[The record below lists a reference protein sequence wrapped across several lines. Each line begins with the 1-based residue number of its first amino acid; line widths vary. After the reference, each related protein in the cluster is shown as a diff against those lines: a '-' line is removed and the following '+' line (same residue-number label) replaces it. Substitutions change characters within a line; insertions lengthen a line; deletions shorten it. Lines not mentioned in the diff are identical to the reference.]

1 MKKKIAFALI
11 SAGLLLGACSEDD
24 VTGDP
29 GNPSGEGRF
38 ILAVSPV
45 ASTGIA
51 DYLLAAEDL
60 ETGSISTEG
69 NGVEQDGTY
78 RYYVTHNNKFFSML
92 YGQGNPGA
100 VTAYELNDLGQL
112 EMVTDFQTETVQAF
126 APVNNDIL
134 LIKIP
139 RSGGEE
145 ALWYQVD
152 SEQLLITDEGQLNVV
167 KLAGNGE
174 RAHFTWITQVGDKV
188 FAPYM
193 SIKGCCGDT
202 FGTSYPDSAWVAV
215 YSYPDMQLETVIRDD
230 RTSYIGRYFEN
241 GLAVD
246 EGGDVYAF
254 SSSTATN
261 GGELTSTR
269 PSAITRIKAGT
280 LEFDLSYYFD
290 VEAASGG
297 ANITSWTYV
306 GNGNVVALLT
316 SAEEKGGYVQGKRLA
331 AINLPEQTFQWISG
345 MPEVAEIESVTSN
358 NYTPK
363 DGRTAYIGL
372 TLTDGVSYV
381 YKVDAVTG
389 TATQGLKVE
398 GGTLTAISR
407 LENN

>member
-1 MKKKIAFALI
+1 MKMQKIAIALI

-24 VTGDP
+24 TTENPVTG
-29 GNPSGEGRF
+29 EGQF

-45 ASTGIA
+45 ASTGVA
-51 DYLLAAEDL
+51 DYLLTAENL
-60 ETGSISTEG
+60 ETGTISTAG
-69 NGVEQDGTY
+69 NGIEQDGTF
-78 RYYVTHNNKFFSML
+78 RYYVTHNNRFFSML

-100 VTAYELNDLGQL
+100 VTAYELNRLGRL
-112 EMVTDFQTETVQAF
+112 EKVTNFQTETVQAF
-126 APVNNDIL
+126 APVNDDIL
-134 LIKIP
+134 LIKVP

-145 ALWYQVD
+145 ALWYRVD
-152 SEQLLITDEGQLNVV
+152 SEQLLIADEGQTNIV

-215 YSYPDMQLETVIRDD
+215 YSYPDMQLETVIKDD

-241 GLAVD
+241 GLALV
-246 EGGDVYAF
+246 ENGDVYAF
-254 SSSTATN
+254 SSSVATN
-261 GGELTSTR
+261 GEDLTSTK
-269 PSAITRIKAGT
+269 PSAITRISAGT
-280 LEFDLSYYFD
+280 TEFDQSYYFNI
-290 VEAASGG
+290 EEASGG
-297 ANITSWTYV
+297 SNITSWTYV
-306 GNGNVVALLT
+306 GNGNVIALLT
-316 SAEEKGGYVQGKRLA
+316 SPAEKGGYVQGKRLA
-331 AINLPEQTFQWISG
+331 AINLQNKTFKWISG
-345 MPEVAEIESVTSN
+345 MPEVSEIESVTSN

-363 DGRTAYIGL
+363 DGKTAYIGL
-372 TLTDGVSYV
+372 TLTDGISYV
-381 YKVDAVTG
+381 YKADAIAG

>member
-1 MKKKIAFALI
+1 MQKIAIALI

-24 VTGDP
+24 TTENPVTG
-29 GNPSGEGRF
+29 EGQF

-45 ASTGIA
+45 ASTGVA
-51 DYLLAAEDL
+51 DYLLTAENL
-60 ETGSISTEG
+60 ETGTISTAG
-69 NGVEQDGTY
+69 NGIEQDGTF
-78 RYYVTHNNKFFSML
+78 RYYVTHNNRFFSML

-100 VTAYELNDLGQL
+100 VTAYELNRLGRL
-112 EMVTDFQTETVQAF
+112 EKVTNFQTETVQAF
-126 APVNNDIL
+126 APVNDDIL
-134 LIKIP
+134 LIKVP

-145 ALWYQVD
+145 ALWYRVD
-152 SEQLLITDEGQLNVV
+152 SEQLLIADEGQTNIV

-215 YSYPDMQLETVIRDD
+215 YSYPDMQLETVIKDD

-241 GLAVD
+241 GLALV
-246 EGGDVYAF
+246 ENGDVYAF
-254 SSSTATN
+254 SSSVATN
-261 GGELTSTR
+261 GEDLTSTK
-269 PSAITRIKAGT
+269 PSAITRISAGT
-280 LEFDLSYYFD
+280 TEFDQSYYFNI
-290 VEAASGG
+290 EEASGG
-297 ANITSWTYV
+297 SNITSWTYV
-306 GNGNVVALLT
+306 GNGNVIALLT
-316 SAEEKGGYVQGKRLA
+316 SPAEKGGYVQGKRLA
-331 AINLPEQTFQWISG
+331 AINLQNKTFKWISG
-345 MPEVAEIESVTSN
+345 MPEVSEIESVTSN

-363 DGRTAYIGL
+363 DGKTAYIGL
-372 TLTDGVSYV
+372 TLTDGISYV
-381 YKVDAVTG
+381 YKADAIAG

>member
-363 DGRTAYIGL
+363 DGRTAYIGF